1 MTITGDGVKETIF
14 TLDELKTKF
23 SKVDVT
29 TVIQCNGNR
38 REDFHYFDG
47 KTPAFGPPHWVAGAM
62 GNATWS
68 GPRLRDVLRASGM
81 DVDGISLGE
90 KTVPHTWNVGLL
102 G

>member
-81 DVDGISLGE
+81 DVDSISLGE
-90 KTVPHTWNVGLL
+90 QTVPYTWNVGLL